1 MADSKKNTS
10 KTNHAKKATS
20 KSKKVAKKNEPSA
33 ENTFKEM
40 KRLGFKTVEE
50 YIDYIDSKRGY

>member
-1 MADSKKNTS
+1 MANNKKNTN
-10 KTNHAKKATS
+10 KTNRAKKATS
-20 KSKKVAKKNEPSA
+20 KPKKVTKKNEPSA

-40 KRLGFKTVEE
+40 KRLGFKTIEE